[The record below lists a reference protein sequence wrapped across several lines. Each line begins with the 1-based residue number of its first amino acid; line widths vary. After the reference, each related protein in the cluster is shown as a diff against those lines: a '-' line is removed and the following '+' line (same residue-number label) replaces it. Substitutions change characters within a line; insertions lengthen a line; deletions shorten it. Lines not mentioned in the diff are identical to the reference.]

1 MDKAD
6 VTPRVWQRILD
17 IRAGKGCACCGD
29 WTDGEQTALN
39 IYAPLARR
47 DMGPIAIGQ
56 IGQSLDGRVATVS
69 GDARDISGPDGLR
82 HLHRLRALVDA
93 VVIGVRTALHD
104 NPRLTVRLC
113 PGQNPARVIIDPR
126 GRLPDDAPALRDD
139 GARRI
144 VVQTVARARPE
155 GVEIVRLPSLTDGT
169 LAPRQILSALL
180 EFGLNA
186 VLVEGGGITVS
197 RFFRSRVA
205 IASACRRRAAADR
218 RWTARVQPYHAGRQP
233 CRCAAPRH
241 AGLRYGLG
249 YPVQLRAD
257 RCCPRAL
264 RKLASD
270 RYCRQD
276 RAALLGRGGWQSE
289 SRLKPG
295 ME

>member
-197 RFFRSRVA
+197 RFFEAGLLSHLHVA
-205 IASACRRRAAADR
+205 VAPLLIGGGPQGFNRITQVGSLADAPRPDTQVCDMGSDILFNCALTDAARERCENWHQTDIADR
-218 RWTARVQPYHAGRQP
+218 TARRF
-233 CRCAAPRH
+233 
-241 AGLRYGLG
+241 
-249 YPVQLRAD
+249 
-257 RCCPRAL
+257 
-264 RKLASD
+264 
-270 RYCRQD
+270 
-276 RAALLGRGGWQSE
+276 
-289 SRLKPG
+289 
-295 ME
+295 